1 VPGMNF
7 QFTFGFAGVS
17 TYENSAAKRWG
28 RRFEWPM
35 VLLAIWIPVAWYFE
49 YLNVLPS
56 RFLLFTDWAVWMTF
70 VVETVLMTTLVWDKK
85 RYLKGNWMNLVII
98 VAGFP
103 LLWQTSPLAIGLRS
117 LRLIVL
123 YGVFVRLTRLSK
135 KALQKNR
142 LGSTLLVALIVIF
155 LSGIAITMIDPA
167 IHSPEEGIWW
177 AWVTVTT
184 VGYGDFVPVSTAGR
198 IFGGFLILLGVGL
211 FALLTANF
219 SAALIGHEVTG
230 VGKGV
235 EKVEVEESTILDQL
249 DRIEQ
254 RLTKIEEKLK

>member
-1 VPGMNF
+1 MAGLSF
-7 QFTFGFAGVS
+7 RFTFGFAGVS
-17 TYENSAAKRWG
+17 PYENSAAKRWG
-28 RRFEWPM
+28 QRFEWPM
-35 VLLAIWIPVAWYFE
+35 VLLAIWIPIAWYFE

-56 RFLLFTDWAVWMTF
+56 QFLLITDWAVWATF
-70 VVETVLMTTLVWDKK
+70 VVETVLMTALVWDKK
-85 RYLKGNWMNLVII
+85 RYLQGNWMNLVII

-123 YGVFVRLTRLSK
+123 YGVFVRLTHLSK

-142 LGSTLLVALIVIF
+142 LGSTLLVAMIVIF

-167 IHSPEEGIWW
+167 INTPTEGIWW

-184 VGYGDFVPVSTAGR
+184 VGYGDVVPVSTAGR
-198 IFGGFLILLGVGL
+198 IFGGLLILLGVGL

-219 SAALIGHEVTG
+219 SAALIGREVTD
-230 VGKGV
+230 VEKGV
-235 EKVEVEESTILDQL
+235 EKVEVEESTIRDQL

-254 RLTKIEEKLK
+254 RLEKIEEKLK

>member
-1 VPGMNF
+1 MPGLNF
-7 QFTFGFAGVS
+7 QFTFGFPGVS

-49 YLNVLPS
+49 YLNVLPT
-56 RFLLFTDWAVWMTF
+56 RLLLITDWAVWMTF

-167 IHSPEEGIWW
+167 IHTPAEGIWW

-184 VGYGDFVPVSTAGR
+184 VGYGDFVPTSTAGR
-198 IFGGFLILLGVGL
+198 IFGGLLILLGVGL

-219 SAALIGHEVTG
+219 SAALIGQEVTD
-230 VGKGV
+230 VEKGV
-235 EKVEVEESTILDQL
+235 EQVEVEESAILERL

-254 RLTKIEEKLK
+254 RLAKIEQKLK